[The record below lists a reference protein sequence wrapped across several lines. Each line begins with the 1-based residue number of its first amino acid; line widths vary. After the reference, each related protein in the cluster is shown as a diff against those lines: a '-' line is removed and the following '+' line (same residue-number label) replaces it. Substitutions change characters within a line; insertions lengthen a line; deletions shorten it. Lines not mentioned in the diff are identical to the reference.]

1 MTGKE
6 KDLLKDAEKNFN
18 SENYTKALIN
28 YSQILNINPNNAKA
42 KILLILTEMVMN
54 KESGGEALYD
64 YYLILIKADLSNPE
78 EVIYNI
84 LDSIDN
90 KKVDLDNLPNSAL
103 NEHLLYADG
112 ITYSDFNN
120 FSIKRKGFKQAF
132 EDMIF
137 TTKIIITKKTELLD
151 FLNNLIK
158 YEFYGT
164 ALSYLEGALE
174 SFPDDKSLQFLAQQL
189 NISSDS

>member
-6 KDLLKDAEKNFN
+6 KELLKEAEIFFN
-18 SENYTKALIN
+18 SGNYTKALLN
-28 YSQILNINPNNAKA
+28 YSQILNISPQNTKA
-42 KILLILTEMVMN
+42 KILVILTEMVMN

-64 YYLILIKADLSNPE
+64 YYAILTKADISNPE

-84 LDSIDN
+84 LNSIDN
-90 KKVDLDNLPNSAL
+90 KKVDLENLPNSTL

-112 ITYSDFNN
+112 ITYSDFKD
-120 FSIKRKGFKQAF
+120 FAIKKKGFKKAF
-132 EDMIF
+132 EDIIF
-137 TTKIIITKKTELLD
+137 TTKIIITEKKELLD

-164 ALSYLEGALE
+164 ALSYLEGALQ
-174 SFPDDKSLQFLAQQL
+174 SFPHDKSLQFLAQKL
-189 NISSDS
+189 NISSNS